1 METKENPKQKT
12 SAKPKAEAKPKKAQ
26 EHIEDT
32 SAAELEALKAELE
45 TLKAELEKQKDL
57 LLRTAAEFDNYKK
70 RTEREKTMTAE
81 YAKAALIKTLLP
93 VIDNANRASEA
104 DCESPDYAKGAQLI
118 IKQLIECVNTI
129 GIVET
134 ARVGDAFNPELHEA
148 VMHVE
153 DEEQPE
159 NSIVEV
165 LQKGYKL
172 NDTVLRPAFV
182 KVAN

>member
-1 METKENPKQKT
+1 METKETQEKKT
-12 SAKPKAEAKPKKAQ
+12 TAKAKATKPTKAE
-26 EHIEDT
+26 EHKREI
-32 SAAELEALKAELE
+32 EALNAEI
-45 TLKAELEKQKDL
+45 EKQKDL

-70 RTEREKTMTAE
+70 RTEREKVMTSE

-93 VIDNANRASEA
+93 VIDNAHRAAEA

-118 IKQLIECVNTI
+118 IKQLLDSVATI
-129 GIVET
+129 GITET
-134 ARVGDAFNPELHEA
+134 AQVGDTFDPELHEA

-153 DEEQPE
+153 DESQPE
-159 NSIVEV
+159 NCVVEV

-172 NDTVLRPAFV
+172 NDTVLRPAMV

>member
-1 METKENPKQKT
+1 METKENQKQKT
-12 SAKPKAEAKPKKAQ
+12 SSKAKTEAEAKTSQSKKAE
-26 EHIEDT
+26 EHNE
-32 SAAELEALKAELE
+32 SNENAELEA
-45 TLKAELEKQKDL
+45 LKAELEKQKDL

-93 VIDNANRASEA
+93 VIDNANRAAES

-118 IKQLIECVNTI
+118 IKQLLESVTII
-129 GIVET
+129 GITET
-134 ARVGDAFNPELHEA
+134 AQVGDTFNPELHEA

-159 NSIVEV
+159 NCIVEV

-172 NDTVLRPAFV
+172 NDTVLRPAMV